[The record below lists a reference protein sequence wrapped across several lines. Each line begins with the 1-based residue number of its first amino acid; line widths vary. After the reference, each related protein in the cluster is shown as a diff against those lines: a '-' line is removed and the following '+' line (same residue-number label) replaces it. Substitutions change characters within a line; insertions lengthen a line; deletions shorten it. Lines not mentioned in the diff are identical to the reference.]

1 MPIFVTRALEADFL
15 PVKARYFVGPESGTL
30 PGPLVALVAPV
41 LIGKRSEQGFTLVE
55 LMITVVI
62 VGILATLA
70 VFGVSKYVN
79 SSKTGEALTI
89 IGSIKS
95 GQELYKAEM
104 MSYLDVS
111 GAKDITSASFYPGYP
126 PSKKVWAWGGTST
139 TVGANFKLLGVTTD
153 GPVRFV
159 YASAAGGPADKP
171 SAANLGATSV
181 GNWPTAATGQ
191 QWYVVNA
198 KGDFDGDGTMSSYAS
213 ASFTNQIFAD
223 QEGE

>member
-1 MPIFVTRALEADFL
+1 
-15 PVKARYFVGPESGTL
+15 VGAV
-30 PGPLVALVAPV
+30 LV
-41 LIGKRSEQGFTLVE
+41 GNRSERGFTLVE
-55 LMITVVI
+55 MMITVAI

-70 VFGVSKYVN
+70 VFGVSKYMN
-79 SSKTGEALTI
+79 SSKTGEALQM
-89 IGSIKS
+89 IGSIKA
-95 GQELYKAEM
+95 GQEMYKADM

-111 GAKDITSASFYPGYP
+111 GAKDISSASFYPGYP
-126 PSKKVWAWGGTST
+126 PGKKVWAWGDAST
-139 TVGANFKLLGVTTD
+139 PIGANFRLLAVTTD

-159 YASAAGGPADKP
+159 DACAAGGPADKP